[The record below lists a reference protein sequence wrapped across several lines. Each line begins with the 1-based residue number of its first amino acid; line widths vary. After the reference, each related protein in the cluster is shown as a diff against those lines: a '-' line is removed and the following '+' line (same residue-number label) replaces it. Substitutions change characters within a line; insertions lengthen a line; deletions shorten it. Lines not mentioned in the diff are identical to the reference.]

1 MRTHPHAEAI
11 YRVIPLKDGAF
22 GVEVTIPD
30 THPTRVTS
38 FATEG
43 AAEAWITQHKE
54 QVAAGVPPRR
64 FR

>member
-1 MRTHPHAEAI
+1 VRTHPHAEAT
-11 YRVIPLKDGAF
+11 YRIIPLKDGEY
-22 GVEVTIPD
+22 GVEVMIPD

-38 FATEG
+38 FATED
-43 AAEAWITQHKE
+43 AAEAWITQHKQ

>member
-1 MRTHPHAEAI
+1 M
-11 YRVIPLKDGAF
+11 KDGEY
-22 GVEVTIPD
+22 GVEVMIPD

-38 FATEG
+38 FATED
-43 AAEAWITQHKE
+43 AAEAWITQHKQ